1 MADVVVAEFCAD
13 YFGVFLVPSSRG
25 DSDYEVE
32 LYGGEGPAYCPC
44 KGFRYRA
51 DCRHLKEVWEKAC
64 LWNPQWHPGGPVTCA
79 SIRSSF
85 KPGFRGT
92 SNANGCPYEITND
105 TGSAPPVTKALM
117 IW

>member
-64 LWNPQWHPGGPVTCA
+64 LWNPQWHPGGPGDL
-79 SIRSSF
+79 
-85 KPGFRGT
+85 KPVRYT
-92 SNANGCPYEITND
+92 WEPND
-105 TGSAPPVTKALM
+105 TGSCPHCGGPVVSVRIAV
-117 IW
+117 